1 MTPTEW
7 QTCTDPAAMLT
18 YLGGRASD
26 RKLRLFACA
35 CCRRIWHL
43 LPQPGSRVAVEA
55 AERFADGQ
63 IDKEELAQAE
73 AAGKEVT
80 WAAVQAAHS
89 GWGAP
94 ITELA
99 RAAWVG
105 VWAACAAENTAEA
118 HVWTEGVLG
127 QTWEEPTARSLAAR
141 TAQVASWARTVAED
155 RMTWNGLDAGPADAR
170 GEAEEVCQA
179 DLLRDLFG
187 DGSVCP
193 PLPSAWLRWH
203 DGCVVKMARAIYDEG
218 RFRDLPI
225 LADALDDAGC
235 NLPDLLEHCR
245 NPHPHVRGCW
255 VLDAI
260 LDIDS

>member
-7 QTCTDPAAMLT
+7 QACKDPAALLS
-18 YLGGRASD
+18 YLGGRISD

-43 LPQPGSRVAVEA
+43 LPQPGSRLAVEA

-63 IDKEELAQAE
+63 ASKDELAQAE
-73 AAGKEVT
+73 IAGKEVT

-94 ITELA
+94 ITEVA

-127 QTWEEPTARSLAAR
+127 QTWDEPTARSLAAR
-141 TAQVASWARTVAED
+141 TAQVAAWARTVAED
-155 RMTWNGLDAGPADAR
+155 RMTWSGLVGPADQR
-170 GEAEEVCQA
+170 GESEEVCQA
-179 DLLRDLFG
+179 DLLRDMVHNG
-187 DGSVCP
+187 APCP
-193 PLPSAWLRWH
+193 PLPAAWLRWN
-203 DGCVVKMARAIYDEG
+203 DGCIGKMARAIYEER
-218 RFRDLPI
+218 RFQDLPI

-235 NLPDLLEHCR
+235 NLPHLLDHCR
-245 NPHPHVRGCW
+245 SPHPHVRGCW
-255 VLDAI
+255 AIDAI
-260 LDIDS
+260 LDVD

>member
-7 QTCTDPAAMLT
+7 RTCTDPTAMLAF
-18 YLGGRASD
+18 LGGRVSE

-35 CCRRIWHL
+35 CCRSIWQL
-43 LPQPGSRVAVEA
+43 LPQPGSRNAVAA

-63 IDKEELAQAE
+63 IGKEELARAE

-94 ITELA
+94 TTELA
-99 RAAWVG
+99 RSAWVG
-105 VWAACAAENTAEA
+105 VWAAIAAENTAEA

-127 QTWEEPTARSLAAR
+127 QTWEEPTASSLAAR
-141 TAQVASWARTVAED
+141 TAQVASWACSVAES
-155 RMTWNGLDAGPADAR
+155 
-170 GEAEEVCQA
+170 EEVCQA
-179 DLLRDLFG
+179 DLLRDLVG
-187 DGSVCP
+187 DGLPCA
-193 PLPSAWLRWH
+193 PLPAAWLRWQG
-203 DGCVVKMARAIYDEG
+203 GCVVQMARAIYDEG
-218 RFRDLPI
+218 RFSDLPL
-225 LADALDDAGC
+225 LADALEDAGC
-235 NLPDLLEHCR
+235 DLSPLLEHCR
-245 NPHPHVRGCW
+245 APRPHVRGCW